1 VVPNGKGAALP
12 ENLIRIACSSR
23 CLHASIAAGRV
34 SERHPI
40 AVIPAIASLTG
51 KRIVGSSGGQRRG
64 V

>member
-1 VVPNGKGAALP
+1 VVLNGKGAALP

-40 AVIPAIASLTG
+40 AVIPPVAGLPG
-51 KRIVGSSGGQRRG
+51 KRAA
-64 V
+64 